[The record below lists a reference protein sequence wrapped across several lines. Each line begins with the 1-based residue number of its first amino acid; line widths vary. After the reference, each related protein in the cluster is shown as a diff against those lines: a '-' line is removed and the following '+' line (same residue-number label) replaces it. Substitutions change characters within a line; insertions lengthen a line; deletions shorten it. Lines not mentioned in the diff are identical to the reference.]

1 MGFRFLEAKRLG
13 LSGAQG
19 ATDFAGLF
27 VAFSF
32 FIIFSA
38 LLIVA
43 MLFGLGVDERGRE
56 IGTLLAIGF
65 PLRRIRRRF
74 LSEALLVAALGALVG
89 VGAGI
94 AYARLMLWGLTT
106 IWLPAVGSPLLF
118 LHVAPATLA
127 AGFAATVLVVGATIY
142 MSLRR
147 LRKVPP
153 TRLLAGVTR
162 PVTTRARSGR
172 RARWLAPLGLGAG
185 LGLVGLAVATGRA
198 SDPGLAFGAG
208 AALLTGGLAAFA
220 LWNTGTAA
228 SLRRQRGATARM
240 ALRSAGWNPRRSL
253 LSVTLVASACF
264 VIATV
269 ASSTRDPSNDEG
281 VIEEGAGGYRL
292 LARSDVPLHHDMN
305 SADGRFDLGFD
316 DDAEELLSAV
326 PVVAMRTVPGDDA
339 SCLNLYQPQ
348 RPRLL
353 GVPASMIDAGGFHFA
368 GSLADGYGVS
378 NPWELLNSDLGPEA
392 IPVIGDANSAQ
403 WILKLGL
410 GDELVV
416 ADERGRAV
424 RLVLVGTLRESIFQ
438 SELLMSEAHLLRHF
452 PSRSGFSFFL
462 IDADAENAEAVSAAL
477 EETLDRF
484 GFDVMRSAQRIA
496 DFLVV
501 QNTYLSTFQALGG
514 LGLLLGTLGLGVILV
529 RNVVERRGEL
539 ATLRALGFPRQS
551 LSRLV
556 LAENLLLLVAGIAI
570 GAGAALLA
578 VLPRLFLGDLDLPW
592 GSLGIALAAVLTIG
606 MTASTVAVALS
617 ARIPLLPALKAER

>member
-1 MGFRFLEAKRLG
+1 
-13 LSGAQG
+13 
-19 ATDFAGLF
+19 
-27 VAFSF
+27 
-32 FIIFSA
+32 
-38 LLIVA
+38 
-43 MLFGLGVDERGRE
+43 
-56 IGTLLAIGF
+56 
-65 PLRRIRRRF
+65 
-74 LSEALLVAALGALVG
+74 
-89 VGAGI
+89 
-94 AYARLMLWGLTT
+94 
-106 IWLPAVGSPLLF
+106 
-118 LHVAPATLA
+118 
-127 AGFAATVLVVGATIY
+127 
-142 MSLRR
+142 
-147 LRKVPP
+147 
-153 TRLLAGVTR
+153 
-162 PVTTRARSGR
+162 
-172 RARWLAPLGLGAG
+172 
-185 LGLVGLAVATGRA
+185 
-198 SDPGLAFGAG
+198 
-208 AALLTGGLAAFA
+208 
-220 LWNTGTAA
+220 
-228 SLRRQRGATARM
+228 M

-269 ASSTRDPSNDEG
+269 ASSTRDPSNDES

-292 LARSDVPLHHDMN
+292 LARSDVPLHHDIN
-305 SADGRFDLGFD
+305 TADGRFDLGFG
-316 DDAEELLSAV
+316 DAADELLSSV
-326 PVVAMRTVPGDDA
+326 PVVALRTVPGDDA

-353 GVPASMIDAGGFHFA
+353 GAPASLIDAGGFHFA
-368 GSLADGYGVS
+368 ASLADGHGVD

-403 WILKLGL
+403 WILKMGL
-410 GDELVV
+410 GDELVI
-416 ADERGRAV
+416 ANERGRSV

-438 SELLMSEAHLLRHF
+438 SELLMSEEQLLRHF

-462 IDADAENAEAVSAAL
+462 IDADVEQATAVSEAL

-484 GFDVMRSAQRIA
+484 GFDVTRSAQRIA

-539 ATLRALGFPRQS
+539 ATLRALGFPRRS

-570 GAGAALLA
+570 GAGAALVA

-592 GSLGIALAAVLTIG
+592 RSLSIALAAVLTIG